1 MAAAPAPAVT
11 APATVKASTTMGAS
25 AAMKAFATIV
35 PSTPVA
41 HAAVRA
47 AVAGMV
53 RPVVGTVIEVVVVVS
68 FMTLPI
74 TKVTPV
80 TVLST
85 FKVTIVSIKIV
96 MEVPKEAKRSKTN
109 EEGRIETPAERAVE
123 DSVSWNVGVTA
134 EIRIPIPTGAVPAT
148 HRIGLR
154 AIDVGFRSIR

>member
-1 MAAAPAPAVT
+1 MRDPPLASSAWISHVAQKKSGALSRPTLFALPQDQVLAMAAPAATVT
-11 APATVKASTTMGAS
+11 ASATVKASTTMGAF

-53 RPVVGTVIEVVVVVS
+53 RPVIGAVIEVVVVVS

-74 TKVTPV
+74 TKVPPIAKVPPV

-85 FKVTIVSIKIV
+85 FKVTIVSI
-96 MEVPKEAKRSKTN
+96 
-109 EEGRIETPAERAVE
+109 
-123 DSVSWNVGVTA
+123 
-134 EIRIPIPTGAVPAT
+134 
-148 HRIGLR
+148 
-154 AIDVGFRSIR
+154 